1 VRPLDPAA
9 LSAALA
15 DELRERNIAAPDP
28 EIFAVMVSV
37 GKELYDQAQPWTL
50 PPEVRRERP
59 VGSEDLNAWDA
70 WASEW
75 LDAPRYAQAA
85 IVEALVSYA
94 AYIPKTGSAPFRAPL
109 VEFVDPSSFMWD
121 LIEPFRSK
129 ALKERG
135 MSGVSTDGTKA
146 A

>member
-1 VRPLDPAA
+1 MRPLDPAA

-85 IVEALVSYA
+85 IVEARIVCGLH
-94 AYIPKTGSAPFRAPL
+94 PKDRLRPFPRPACRVCRPVLFHVGLDRALSEQGPEGARH
-109 VEFVDPSSFMWD
+109 V
-121 LIEPFRSK
+121 R
-129 ALKERG
+129 RQH
-135 MSGVSTDGTKA
+135 
-146 A
+146 